1 MYLKTPTTH
10 ARRTAARVR
19 DNGRRD
25 GDLGDIFSLRS
36 LLEGR
41 CGQVLC
47 PSEYK
52 ILQISRSDAY
62 EPKFEG
68 FEFGAY
74 LVQLRDA
81 GCENLPKRVYEKFQK
96 SGKFSAEIASPDQKD
111 ASGETLL
118 NLAIAADDAAPL
130 SNAAIIILLRTAL
143 SASLPAS
150 PFCHCVVLP
159 AASARYIKHND

>member
-1 MYLKTPTTH
+1 M
-10 ARRTAARVR
+10 R
-19 DNGRRD
+19 DNRRRD

-36 LLEGR
+36 LPGALR
-41 CGQVLC
+41 

-81 GCENLPKRVYEKFQK
+81 DCENPPKRVYEKLQK

-118 NLAIAADDAAPL
+118 NLAIAADDAA
-130 SNAAIIILLRTAL
+130 AIPPDRGAEVNSAGRGLYAGTARVFL
-143 SASLPAS
+143 QKRKY
-150 PFCHCVVLP
+150 F
-159 AASARYIKHND
+159 